1 MLVGACEH
9 SAVCKTLLSSTQSH
23 MKQYMYDHFVLDC
36 GFIYLFIFSADLLY
50 KLCSVPIF
58 IP

>member
-1 MLVGACEH
+1 MLAGACEH

-36 GFIYLFIFSADLLY
+36 GFFIFYSAELLY